1 MKLLGTIL
9 TPHESAEEAL
19 KAFRTFEQGAP
30 DLIPTGIYALDD
42 KIGGFFSGT
51 CGVLGLCQGLGKS
64 STILRAGMGRAFD
77 AYQAGLNP
85 IINHPQG
92 VISLEDTED
101 VWGSRILA
109 MFSGVNSLKIR
120 KKDLTE
126 EDLAAL
132 SKARDYLASVDT
144 GFHIAYAIGGA
155 QQDIEDAV
163 AALGDKGV
171 RLIWLD
177 YLQKA
182 RGGGSEGADRRNYVS
197 GVYTKFQSAGR
208 KIGAATF
215 VASQF
220 SRQADPWRE
229 PYAHWLKESG
239 DIENEART
247 LILGWRDRAD
257 DQVLHFKLDKSTFG
271 GEGLRFDYR
280 RDESGTLHPVVRED
294 DF

>member
-1 MKLLGTIL
+1 MGTIL

-19 KAFRTFEQGAP
+19 RAFRTFEEGEP
-30 DLIPTGIYALDD
+30 DLIPTGITPLDEA
-42 KIGGFFSGT
+42 IGGLFGGT
-51 CGVLGLCQGLGKS
+51 CCVLGLAQGVGKS
-64 STILRAGMGRAFD
+64 STILRAGMGRS
-77 AYQAGLNP
+77 YQAYLNGKDP
-85 IINHPQG
+85 YVTHPQG

-109 MFSGVNSLKIR
+109 MLSGVNSLKIR
-120 KKDLTE
+120 KKE
-126 EDLAAL
+126 L
-132 SKARDYLASVDT
+132 SPHEFTDIRKARDWLNDVDC
-144 GFHIAYAIGGA
+144 GFYVAYAIGGA
-155 QQDIEDAV
+155 LDDIEQAV
-163 AALGDKGV
+163 SALGEKGC

-197 GVYTKFQSAGR
+197 GVYTRFQSAGR
-208 KIGAATF
+208 RVQAATF

-220 SRQADPWRE
+220 SRAADPWKE

-247 LILGWRDRAD
+247 LVLGWRDRAD
-257 DQVLHFKLDKSTFG
+257 DTLIHYKLDKSTFG

-280 RDESGTLHPVVRED
+280 RDDSGTLHPVVRED
-294 DF
+294 EDF